1 MKLNFGNYITIAFIA
16 FGAFIVT
23 LVVKTFAFKPEL
35 VSETYYEDEIN
46 YQDRINRL
54 KNVQTDGATVKWE
67 LRGDSFLLNFP
78 STDASGKIDF
88 MCHSDKD
95 KDQHFD
101 IQLSNGNQQVINTT
115 NIKSGLYLMKIQWT
129 SNGKLYYMEQ
139 NISSIK

>member
-1 MKLNFGNYITIAFIA
+1 MKMNFANYITIAFIA

-54 KNVQTDGATVKWE
+54 KNVQADGAEVKWE
-67 LRGDSFLLNFP
+67 LQGDSLLFHFP
-78 STDASGKIDF
+78 SADAVGKIDF
-88 MCHSDKD
+88 MCHADKD
-95 KDQHFD
+95 KDQYFD
-101 IQLSNGNQQVINTT
+101 IQIIKDNQQIISTSD
-115 NIKSGLYLMKIQWT
+115 IKSGLYLMKIQWE

-139 NISSIK
+139 NVTF